1 MSRKLLTGLII
12 LGLVISLGIGGIYA
26 YNEMGKNPQ
35 GKGLNLTDEQKEQ
48 KEEIKGIME
57 DLRDKVKPVLDE
69 IKTVGDEER
78 AVLDAET
85 LDEAGLENLIDK
97 NISYINE
104 ILDLRGDAFVE
115 IEKVLTPEQ
124 REKYLTS
131 FDFLTGRYMRKK
143 EKNPAEE
150 RLINRIKDWLFLAKK
165 LNLTDEQ
172 KEILN
177 ELIREEKAKFAKFG
191 MKKKIESLIKKLEL
205 TDEQKDSFIGIIK
218 TEAENE
224 KETLKELKE
233 NAKNEKEIVS
243 KDPLDETALRNSIS
257 TVKAKLN
264 EVLSL
269 RKDMYLNI
277 VHLLTPEQRKNLPTS
292 IFFLSPGMIR

>member
-26 YNEMGKNPQ
+26 YNEMDKNPQ
-35 GKGLNLTDEQKEQ
+35 GKGLNLTDEQ

-69 IKTVGDEER
+69 IKTVRDEER

-104 ILDLRGDAFVE
+104 IMGLREDAFVE

-131 FDFLTGRYMRKK
+131 LGFLTGRYIRNR
-143 EKNPAEE
+143 NPYEE
-150 RLINRIKDWLFLAKK
+150 RLRNRIRDWLFLAKK

-172 KEILN
+172 KETLK
-177 ELIREEKAKFAKFG
+177 ELIKKEKAKFG
-191 MKKKIESLIKKLEL
+191 MKKRIGSLIKRLEL
-205 TDEQKDSFIGIIK
+205 TEEQKDSFIEMIK

-224 KETLKELKE
+224 REILKELKE

-243 KDPLDETALRNSIS
+243 KDPLDEVALRNSIS
-257 TVKAKLN
+257 NVKAKLN

-269 RKDMYLNI
+269 RKDMSISI
-277 VHLLTPEQRKNLPTS
+277 VHLLTPEQRKKLPAS
-292 IFFLSPGMIR
+292 IFFLSPGVVR

>member
-1 MSRKLLTGLII
+1 MSRKLLIGLII

-26 YNEMGKNPQ
+26 YNEMGKNSLD
-35 GKGLNLTDEQKEQ
+35 KGLNLTDEQ

-57 DLRDKVKPVLDE
+57 DLRDKVKPVLE
-69 IKTVGDEER
+69 KIKTARDEER

-85 LDEAGLENLIDK
+85 LDESKLENLINK
-97 NISYINE
+97 NIGYINE
-104 ILDLRGDAFVE
+104 IMGLREDAFVE

-124 REKYLTS
+124 REKYLS
-131 FDFLTGRYMRKK
+131 SLGFLTGRYIRKR

-150 RLINRIKDWLFLAKK
+150 RLRNRIRDWLLLAKK
-165 LNLTDEQ
+165 LNLTEEQ
-172 KEILN
+172 KETLN
-177 ELIREEKAKFAKFG
+177 ELIREERVKFVKYEIR
-191 MKKKIESLIKKLEL
+191 KKTGFLIKKLEL
-205 TDEQKDSFIGIIK
+205 TDEQKDSFIEMIK

-224 KETLKELKE
+224 RGILKELKE

-257 TVKAKLN
+257 TVRAKLN

-292 IFFLSPGMIR
+292 IFFLSPGMVR

>member
-26 YNEMGKNPQ
+26 YNEMDKNPQ
-35 GKGLNLTDEQKEQ
+35 GKGLNLTDEQ

-69 IKTVGDEER
+69 IKTIRDEER

-104 ILDLRGDAFVE
+104 IMGLREDAFVE

-131 FDFLTGRYMRKK
+131 LGFLTGRYIRKR

-150 RLINRIKDWLFLAKK
+150 KLRNRIKDWLILAKK

-172 KEILN
+172 KETLN
-177 ELIREEKAKFAKFG
+177 KLIREEKAKFVKFG
-191 MKKKIESLIKKLEL
+191 MKKRIGSLIKKLEL
-205 TDEQKDSFIGIIK
+205 TEEQKDSFIEIIK

-224 KETLKELKE
+224 REILKELKE

-243 KDPLDETALRNSIS
+243 KDPLDEVALRNSIS
-257 TVKAKLN
+257 NVKTKLN

-269 RKDMYLNI
+269 RKDMYINI
-277 VHLLTPEQRKNLPTS
+277 VHLLTPEQRKKLPTS
-292 IFFLSPGMIR
+292 IFFLSPGVVR

>member
-26 YNEMGKNPQ
+26 YNEMDKNPQ
-35 GKGLNLTDEQKEQ
+35 GKGLNLTDEQ

-69 IKTVGDEER
+69 IKTVRDEER

-104 ILDLRGDAFVE
+104 IMGLREDAFVE

-124 REKYLTS
+124 REKHLTS
-131 FDFLTGRYMRKK
+131 LGFLTGRYIRNR
-143 EKNPAEE
+143 NPYEE
-150 RLINRIKDWLFLAKK
+150 RLRNRIRDWLFLAKK

-172 KEILN
+172 KETLK
-177 ELIREEKAKFAKFG
+177 ELIKKEKAKFG
-191 MKKKIESLIKKLEL
+191 MKRKIGSLIKRLEL
-205 TDEQKDSFIGIIK
+205 TEEQKDSFIEMIK

-224 KETLKELKE
+224 REILKELKE

-243 KDPLDETALRNSIS
+243 KDPLDEAALRNSIS
-257 TVKAKLN
+257 NVKTKLN

-269 RKDMYLNI
+269 RKDMYINI
-277 VHLLTPEQRKNLPTS
+277 VHLLTPEQRKKLPTS
-292 IFFLSPGMIR
+292 IFFLSPGVVR

>member
-26 YNEMGKNPQ
+26 YNEMDKNPQ
-35 GKGLNLTDEQKEQ
+35 GKGLNLTDEQ

-57 DLRDKVKPVLDE
+57 DLRDKVKLVLDE
-69 IKTVGDEER
+69 IKTVRDEER

-104 ILDLRGDAFVE
+104 IMGLREDAFVE

-131 FDFLTGRYMRKK
+131 LGFLTGRYIRNR
-143 EKNPAEE
+143 NPYEE
-150 RLINRIKDWLFLAKK
+150 RLRNRIRDWLFLAKK

-172 KEILN
+172 KETLK
-177 ELIREEKAKFAKFG
+177 ELIKKEKAKFG
-191 MKKKIESLIKKLEL
+191 MKRKIGSLIKRLEL
-205 TDEQKDSFIGIIK
+205 TEEQKDSFIEMIK

-224 KETLKELKE
+224 KEILKELKE

-243 KDPLDETALRNSIS
+243 KDPLDEVALRNSIS
-257 TVKAKLN
+257 NVKAKLN

-269 RKDMYLNI
+269 RKDMYINI
-277 VHLLTPEQRKNLPTS
+277 AHLLTPEQRKKLPTS
-292 IFFLSPGMIR
+292 IFFLSPGVVR

>member
-26 YNEMGKNPQ
+26 YNEMDKNPQ
-35 GKGLNLTDEQKEQ
+35 GKGLNLTDEQ

-69 IKTVGDEER
+69 IKTVRDEER

-104 ILDLRGDAFVE
+104 IMGLREDAFVE

-131 FDFLTGRYMRKK
+131 LGFLTGRYIRNR
-143 EKNPAEE
+143 NPYEE
-150 RLINRIKDWLFLAKK
+150 RLRNRIRDWLFLAKK

-172 KEILN
+172 KETLK
-177 ELIREEKAKFAKFG
+177 ELIKKEKAKFG
-191 MKKKIESLIKKLEL
+191 MKRKIGSLIKRLEL
-205 TDEQKDSFIGIIK
+205 TEEQKDSFIEMIK

-224 KETLKELKE
+224 REILKELKE
-233 NAKNEKEIVS
+233 NAKNEKDIVS
-243 KDPLDETALRNSIS
+243 KDPLDEAALRNSIS
-257 TVKAKLN
+257 NVKAKLN

-269 RKDMYLNI
+269 RKDMYISI
-277 VHLLTPEQRKNLPTS
+277 VHLLTPEQRKKLPTS
-292 IFFLSPGMIR
+292 IFFLSPGVVR